1 MAGASVE
8 VEVVDAGR
16 VAGQL
21 EGACHLL
28 ELAGATELDFPHL
41 KRQQLN
47 SIFHL
52 IKSYF
57 FQA

>member
-1 MAGASVE
+1 MAGTGVE

-21 EGACHLL
+21 ESASHLL

-41 KRQQLN
+41 E
-47 SIFHL
+47 STTTDF
-52 IKSYF
+52 
-57 FQA
+57 